1 MCPRA
6 VAGSLRIIDLYT
18 KFRLGRPQLAY
29 STLELVLSKNFNILW
44 SAKKSFCTLKMW
56 ADEGSLTRRLTMK
69 TLRITTVLVLAT
81 MVSMSF
87 ASQMV
92 KSKLGDLDILAQ
104 RGGDKVICTAH
115 FADELTLLKEV
126 EADAL
131 VKLADCKGWVAKE
144 KIEKVA
150 KAAGNTSV
158 ILENYDI
165 NAWLNE
171 TGVFVLKDDI
181 EDFEGVTIDRDF
193 REYLTYTI
201 DREQTEMRNG
211 DN

>member
-1 MCPRA
+1 
-6 VAGSLRIIDLYT
+6 
-18 KFRLGRPQLAY
+18 
-29 STLELVLSKNFNILW
+29 
-44 SAKKSFCTLKMW
+44 
-56 ADEGSLTRRLTMK
+56 MK
-69 TLRITTVLVLAT
+69 TLKLTTVLVLAT

-144 KIEKVA
+144 KIERVA
-150 KAAGNTSV
+150 AAVGDQIINNFGEVDIHGWIDNLTAIG
-158 ILENYDI
+158 ILD
-165 NAWLNE
+165 
-171 TGVFVLKDDI
+171 DDI